1 MKKNQFA
8 TLVEEC
14 EKSLNYVDFNG
25 KRYYI
30 SGQAFVDTDEW
41 GDTIYKAYAYSGD
54 LEDGTEDELQC
65 YLVTWKL
72 TEEYSEYSR
81 LHDEYIESHDG
92 DTNSE
97 WIGYLEDESNA
108 CNWDDPISVEEYI

>member
-8 TLVEEC
+8 TLVKEC
-14 EKSLNYVDFNG
+14 EKSLNYVDFDG

-41 GDTIYKAYAYSGD
+41 GDIIYKAYAYSGE
-54 LEDGTEDELQC
+54 LEEDAEEELQC
-65 YLVTWKL
+65 YIITWEL
-72 TEEYSEYSR
+72 TETYKEYDR
-81 LHDEYIESHDG
+81 LHNEYVAAHNG
-92 DTNSE
+92 DTNSD

-108 CNWDDPISVEEYI
+108 CDWDSPISVEKC